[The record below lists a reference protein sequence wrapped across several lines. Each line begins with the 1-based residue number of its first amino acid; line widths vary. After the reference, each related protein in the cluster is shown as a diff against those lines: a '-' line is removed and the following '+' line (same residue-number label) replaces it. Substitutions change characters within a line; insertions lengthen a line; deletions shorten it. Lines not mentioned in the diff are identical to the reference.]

1 MLVFTLIYIFPFM
14 WLIIQSFQTNAELM
28 SIPPSIMPHE
38 DPFINFRALFTG
50 ELFGYY
56 MWATPEAV
64 KFVPRAIMNSLFVS
78 TTSAVGALLSG
89 SWAAYPIARINFR
102 GRDKFMPFLIF
113 LRCLPAIVTFIPLLL
128 LMQFFNMDDNYLGLI
143 VPYVA
148 VLLPYNIWM
157 LNSYFQTI
165 PMEIEDSAKV
175 DGCSRWQ
182 IINKIILPLSAPG
195 LAAVFLFNF
204 ISIWNDFFWAL
215 IITKSEATYTLPVV
229 IGMFSGQHMM
239 TPWDLMLAA
248 AVIGALPTAIICLI
262 FQKYLV
268 SGLVAGAVKG

>member
-1 MLVFTLIYIFPFM
+1 
-14 WLIIQSFQTNAELM
+14 M
-28 SIPPSIMPHE
+28 SIPPSIIPHE
-38 DPFINFRALFTG
+38 DPLINYRALFTG

-78 TTSAVGALLSG
+78 SVTAVGALLTG

-113 LRCLPAIVTFIPLLL
+113 LRCLPAVVTFIPLLL
-128 LMQFFNMDDNYLGLI
+128 MMQFLNMGDNFLGLI
-143 VPYVA
+143 VPYIA

-175 DGCSRWQ
+175 DGCNRWQ
-182 IINKIILPLSAPG
+182 IINKIILPLSTPG

-248 AVIGALPTAIICLI
+248 AVIGALPTAVICLI

-268 SGLVAGAVKG
+268 SGLMAGAVKG